1 MSDNTTDNAA
11 TANDARI
18 SRETVNDEDTSKYE
32 DNKPQDTT
40 EMVCDDNNA
49 SAKAVDTAEVVVNIN
64 DKNVS
69 DTTVVVSDALSSLS
83 VTDQAAVQQLPLNIP
98 NNLAALKDADIAAA
112 EYDNEFL
119 SLLPPCIIPRVDK
132 LKSLNDKR
140 DEILEE
146 YRLER
151 AALEMKYAKKIDPL
165 FEERKGVINGEFDD
179 TIGSTSDTTQP
190 TNTAVDEEYV
200 DVAEEG
206 VVEDVNED
214 EENEQMPQ
222 QPGANAVKG
231 IPQFWACALGH
242 VDVIAELITEA
253 DIDCLDHLTDITCTN
268 FEDGTGAHGCIICHT
283 FICTLLTSFIISHHQ
298 TQYLRF

>member
-1 MSDNTTDNAA
+1 MSDDTTDNAD
-11 TANDARI
+11 DAQI
-18 SRETVNDEDTSKYE
+18 SPETVNDEEDTSKNE
-32 DNKPQDTT
+32 DHKPQDTT
-40 EMVCDDNNA
+40 TD
-49 SAKAVDTAEVVVNIN
+49 N
-64 DKNVS
+64 DKDVS
-69 DTTVVVSDALSSLS
+69 DIVFG
-83 VTDQAAVQQLPLNIP
+83 VQQLPLNIP
-98 NNLAALKDADIAAA
+98 NNLAALDDADIA

-140 DEILEE
+140 DAILEE

-151 AALEMKYAKKIDPL
+151 AALEMKYSKKMDPL

-179 TIGSTSDTTQP
+179 TIGSTANSTDT
-190 TNTAVDEEYV
+190 VDEEYV
-200 DVAEEG
+200 DVSEEG
-206 VVEDVNED
+206 IVEDVKED
-214 EENEQMPQ
+214 DENEQQMPE

-268 FEDGTGAHGCIICHT
+268 FEDGTGAYGCIISSCSYFICVPCSLLISFLSIKHIPQALNCT
-283 FICTLLTSFIISHHQ
+283 FISL
-298 TQYLRF
+298 

>member
-1 MSDNTTDNAA
+1 MAG
-11 TANDARI
+11 
-18 SRETVNDEDTSKYE
+18 
-32 DNKPQDTT
+32 
-40 EMVCDDNNA
+40 
-49 SAKAVDTAEVVVNIN
+49 
-64 DKNVS
+64 
-69 DTTVVVSDALSSLS
+69 
-83 VTDQAAVQQLPLNIP
+83 VQQLPLNIP
-98 NNLAALKDADIAAA
+98 NNLAALDDIDVAAE

-151 AALEMKYAKKIDPL
+151 AALEMKYAKKMDPL
-165 FEERKGVINGEFDD
+165 FEERRGVINGEFDD
-179 TIGSTSDTTQP
+179 TFGSTADTTQS
-190 TNTAVDEEYV
+190 TNRVVDEEYV

-206 VVEDVNED
+206 VVEDVKED
-214 EENEQMPQ
+214 DENEQQMPE

-268 FEDGTGAHGCIICHT
+268 FEDGTGAHGCIIILLFYTPYSHLMSFLIIKHIPQALSYT
-283 FICTLLTSFIISHHQ
+283 FTSPRTNSLQ
-298 TQYLRF
+298 TQP